1 MNITQ
6 HLKTLALLILREY
19 SFYHIYSLTDTD
31 EQPSPIA
38 ELRFESI
45 EKKEIDNSSDMMI
58 IEQAWYH
65 SQGTY
70 AYACME
76 DSRIVGLCFFWYG
89 EGYRKRNFWPLAD
102 QEANLVQLF
111 VLPEMRGRGIGRNL
125 IQFAIQDMFRKGFK
139 RVYARIW
146 RSNTSSLQAFRHAG
160 WNHIAT
166 VIELSL
172 RGRKKPFRLERHI
185 KPAPPQAKAP
195 PYQPPPSSS
204 YGLPSPPEAP

>member
-1 MNITQ
+1 MCINSMNITQ

-76 DSRIVGLCFFWYG
+76 DTRIVGLLLFLV
-89 EGYRKRNFWPLAD
+89 RRRLSQKKLLAD
-102 QEANLVQLF
+102 WLIRKPSSVQLF

-125 IQFAIQDMFRKGFK
+125 IQFAVQDMFRKGFK

-160 WNHIAT
+160 SESHRDGDRTFAA
-166 VIELSL
+166 
-172 RGRKKPFRLERHI
+172 RKKEAL
-185 KPAPPQAKAP
+185 QAGATHKAR
-195 PYQPPPSSS
+195 PSA
-204 YGLPSPPEAP
+204 G